1 MQTINPINIDGYAAR
16 FLHINNPS
24 KPSLVFLP
32 GAFMDVKNS
41 RYFSSR
47 FSKEFNYFLL
57 ELPGTGDLP
66 PLSAEKPVS
75 FLGDCVADF
84 ANRYIGQPF
93 YMVACSYGT
102 AAALAFAS
110 KYTEQLKR
118 LVLAGSMRTI
128 PDSDWPRML
137 NLAMLSL
144 TNDNKTFSEK
154 YLQLVS
160 SDRCC
165 SRRQNIIK
173 KAVVKNMRQMDLEK
187 KRCFTN
193 NTLRLLTA
201 PPPIVEKIRCP
212 TLCFAAEHDPYT
224 TPKLCQELADAIP
237 FGEFATLA
245 DTDHL
250 FHIDKPQE
258 IMNLMM
264 QFLTADNESS
274 LEQAA

>member
-1 MQTINPINIDGYAAR
+1 MQTINQITIYGYAAR
-16 FLHINNPS
+16 FLHIYNPS

-32 GAFMDVKNS
+32 GAFMDVKNL

-66 PLSAEKPVS
+66 PLPAEKPVS

-93 YMVACSYGT
+93 YLATTSYGT

-187 KRCFTN
+187 RRCFTN

-201 PPPIVEKIRCP
+201 FTPDVEQIHCP
-212 TLCFAAEHDPYT
+212 TLCFTGEHDPYT
-224 TPKLCQELADAIP
+224 TPELCQELAEAIP
-237 FGEFATLA
+237 CGEFATLA

-258 IMNLMM
+258 SMDLAI
-264 QFLTADNESS
+264 QFLTADCEVP
-274 LEQAA
+274 LKQAA